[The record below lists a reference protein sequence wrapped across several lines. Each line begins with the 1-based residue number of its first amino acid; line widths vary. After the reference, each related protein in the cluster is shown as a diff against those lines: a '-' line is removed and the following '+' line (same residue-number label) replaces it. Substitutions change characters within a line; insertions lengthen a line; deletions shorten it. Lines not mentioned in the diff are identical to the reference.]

1 MPTIHIPVLL
11 DETLEALLENDG
23 KNYIDTTV
31 GTGGHSLELLS
42 RTAQDVSLIAMD
54 KDETSLEIAKERL
67 EDYKERITFVVG
79 GYENI
84 DKLIEPLN
92 PGPISGIMFDVGM
105 SSFQLD
111 NPSRGFS
118 FREEGVLDMRFNK
131 SQKLMAKD
139 IVNKFSQEELKRIFL
154 ESGEK
159 KWARRLSRVICEE
172 RENNPFE
179 TTLDLSDFIRRNIP
193 RRSAHKTLARIFQA
207 IRISVNHELENLKKG
222 LFKAF
227 KMLDIDGR
235 ITVITYHS
243 LEDRLVK
250 GFFRAVKKAELAK
263 VINPRS
269 ARPSKRE
276 RMKNRRSR
284 SARLR
289 VIRKINSVADVLE
302 KDEREVLEKGMWK
315 VEFEDD

>member
-1 MPTIHIPVLL
+1 MSTIHIPVLL
-11 DETLEALLENDG
+11 DETLEALLESGG
-23 KNYIDTTV
+23 KTYIDTTV

-42 RTAQDVSLIAMD
+42 STSPDVSLIAMD
-54 KDETSLEIAKERL
+54 KDESSLEIAKERL
-67 EDYKERITFVVG
+67 KDYKERIRFVVG

-84 DKLIEPLN
+84 DELIESLN
-92 PGPISGIMFDVGM
+92 PGPIAGIMFDVGM

-139 IVNKFSQEELKRIFL
+139 IINKFSQKELKRIFL

-172 RENNPFE
+172 REENPFE
-179 TTLDLSDFIRRNIP
+179 TTLDLSNFIRRNIS

-227 KMLDIDGR
+227 KMLDINGR

-250 GFFRAVKKAELAK
+250 GFFRTVKKAELAK

-289 VIRKINSVADVLE
+289 VIRKINSVADMLD
-302 KDEREVLEKGMWK
+302 KDERDVLEQGKWK
-315 VEFEDD
+315 VELEDD

>member
-1 MPTIHIPVLL
+1 MSTIHIPVLL
-11 DETLEALLENDG
+11 EETLEALLENGG
-23 KNYIDTTV
+23 KKYIDTTV

-42 RTAQDVSLIAMD
+42 RTSPDVSLIVMD
-54 KDETSLEIAKERL
+54 KDESSLEAAKERL
-67 EDYKERITFVVG
+67 KDFEERITFVLG

-92 PGPISGIMFDVGM
+92 PGPIAGIMFDVGM

-118 FREEGVLDMRFNK
+118 FREEGVLDMRFDR
-131 SQKLMAKD
+131 SQKLKAKD
-139 IVNKFSQEELKRIFL
+139 IVNTFSEKELRRIFL

-159 KWARRLSRVICEE
+159 KWARRLSRVIVEE
-172 RENNPFE
+172 REENSFE
-179 TTLDLSDFIRRNIP
+179 TTLDLSNFIRRNIP

-207 IRISVNHELENLKKG
+207 IRISVNHELVNLKKG

-227 KMLDIDGR
+227 KMLDMDGR

-250 GFFRAVKKAELAK
+250 GFFRTLKKAELAK

-276 RMKNRRSR
+276 RIKNRRSR

-289 VIRKINSVADVLE
+289 VIRKINSVADMLD
-302 KDEREVLEKGMWK
+302 KDERNVLEEGKWK
-315 VEFEDD
+315 VEIEDD